1 MTKEQAAKRIEKLKE
16 LINHHRYLYHVLD
29 KQEISP
35 EALDSLKK
43 ELFDLEAKYPDLVTP
58 DSPTQRVG
66 GQPAKG
72 FKKTPHLARM
82 FSLNDGFSRQDMQDW
97 LERVSKLLS
106 EQDKTQFD
114 FYGEPKFD
122 GLAVELVYQNGVLQV
137 GSTRGDGVI
146 GEDVTQN
153 LKTIESIPL
162 KFSALGG
169 TPPLGGG
176 EIPQRVVVRGEVLVT
191 KKEFSRVNDEQKR
204 QGLPLFVN
212 PRNLAAGSIR
222 QLDPKI
228 AGSRHLDF
236 YAYDVLSK
244 GSGFGIKTHEES
256 HRLLKELGFKVDAR
270 SRCLADMNAVFD
282 FHQQIEKQREK
293 LPYEIDGIVVLI
305 NNTEIFAKL
314 GVAGKAPR
322 AAIAFKFSLK
332 QAATIIEDIIV
343 QVGRTGVLT
352 PVALLKPVAVGGV
365 LISRATLHNEDEIKR
380 LGIKIG
386 DTVIV
391 GRAGDVIP
399 AVIKVLS
406 ELRTGCEK
414 EFRFP
419 KHCPSCGS
427 LAIRVKG
434 QAAHRC
440 SNPRCFAKREESFSH
455 FVSRGAFNIVGLGP
469 KIASQL
475 LGKGLVSDPADLFAL
490 NASDLSELDHFAEKS
505 AANLIAAINQK
516 KEVLLA
522 RFIFALG
529 MRNVGEET
537 AIDLAEYFGSL
548 EKISRASVE
557 ALMAVK
563 DIGPVV
569 AQSIHNWFREARN
582 VKFLEKL
589 ERGGVRISSKLKVQS
604 SKLKVQSSK
613 LSGKIFVLTGSLESM
628 SRDEAKIKIRE
639 LGGEVSESVSANTD
653 FVVAGEEP
661 GTKYDKAR
669 KLGVKII
676 GETEFLRIIS
686 NFQFPN
692 NF

>member
-1 MTKEQAAKRIEKLKE
+1 IIIITVMDKQQAENRIEKLKE

-43 ELFDLEAKYPDLVTP
+43 ELFDLEARYPDLAAP
-58 DSPTQRVG
+58 DSPTQRIG
-66 GQPAKG
+66 GAPAKG

-82 FSLNDGFSRQDMQDW
+82 LSLNDGFSRQDMQDW

-106 EQDKTQFD
+106 EQDKTQLD

-122 GLAVELVYQNGVLQV
+122 GLAAELVYQNGVFKI

-153 LKTIESIPL
+153 LRAIEAIPL
-162 KFSALGG
+162 RLNSSRLSDTVLSGVI
-169 TPPLGGG
+169 T
-176 EIPQRVVVRGEVLVT
+176 VRGEALVA
-191 KKEFSRVNDEQKR
+191 KKEFIRVNEEQKR

-228 AGSRHLDF
+228 AASRRLDF
-236 YAYDVLSK
+236 YAYDIFGK
-244 GSGFGIKTHEES
+244 GLGLKTHEES
-256 HRLLKELGFKVDAR
+256 HKLLQELGFKVDAR
-270 SRCLADMNAVFD
+270 SRCLADMDAVFD
-282 FHQQIEKQREK
+282 FYQQIEKQREK
-293 LPYEIDGIVVLI
+293 LLYEIDGIVVLV
-305 NNTEIFAKL
+305 NNTELFANL

-322 AAIAFKFSLK
+322 AAIAYKFFLK
-332 QAATIIEDIIV
+332 QATTIIEDIIV

-352 PVALLKPVAVGGV
+352 PVALLRPVEVGGV

-380 LGIKIG
+380 LDIKVG

-399 AVIKVLS
+399 AIIKTLP
-406 ELRTGCEK
+406 EMRTGSEK

-419 KHCPSCGS
+419 KHCPSCGF
-427 LAIRVKG
+427 LAIRVKNES
-434 QAAHRC
+434 AWRC
-440 SNPRCFAKREESFSH
+440 SNPRCFAKREEWFGH
-455 FVSRGAFNIVGLGP
+455 FVSRGAFNIAGLGP
-469 KIASQL
+469 KIAAQL
-475 LGKGLVSDPADLFAL
+475 LSKGLVSDPADLFTL
-490 NASDLSELDHFAEKS
+490 SLSDLADLERFGEKS

-516 KEVLLA
+516 REVLLA
-522 RFIFALG
+522 RFVFALG

-548 EKISRASVE
+548 EKISRASIE
-557 ALMAVK
+557 DLMAVK

-589 ERGGVRISSKLKVQS
+589 ERGGVKINEKLKMKPFGSAQGGNE
-604 SKLKVQSSK
+604 KLD
-613 LSGKIFVLTGSLESM
+613 GKIFVLTGSLESM
-628 SRDEAKIKIRE
+628 SRERAKAKIRE
-639 LGGEVSESVSANTD
+639 LGGDVSESVSKNTD
-653 FVVAGEEP
+653 YVVAGKDA
-661 GTKYDKAR
+661 GSKLDKA
-669 KLGVKII
+669 KELGVKII
-676 GETEFLRIIS
+676 GEKDFVAMLATGK
-686 NFQFPN
+686 
-692 NF
+692 